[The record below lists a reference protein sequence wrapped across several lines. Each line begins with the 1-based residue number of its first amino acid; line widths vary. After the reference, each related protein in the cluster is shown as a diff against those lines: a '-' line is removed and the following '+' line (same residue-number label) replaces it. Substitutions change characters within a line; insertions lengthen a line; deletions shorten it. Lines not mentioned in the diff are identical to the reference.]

1 MSTFLI
7 SILGALGVVMMI
19 TILGLILTQILI
31 NRADKAQTRVNMI
44 SEQPQGVVVDIDD
57 LPEFHQEPG
66 IAVISNDII
75 ETTPHRNLMKKTASV
90 LHQDTH
96 INHTNHKN
104 TTTGQIGT
112 DKDLTIPIKT
122 DTNVISLD
130 PSIVDPLI
138 GKITLEY

>member
-7 SILGALGVVMMI
+7 SILGALGVIMMI
-19 TILGLILTQILI
+19 TILGLILTKIFI
-31 NRADKAQTRVNMI
+31 NRADKAQTRANMI

-75 ETTPHRNLMKKTASV
+75 ESTPHRSLMKKTATV

-96 INHTNHKN
+96 IDH

-112 DKDLTIPIKT
+112 YKDLTIPTKT

-130 PSIVDPLI
+130 PNIVDPLT